1 MIVTFLKGAAL
12 LALIIALGGSMV
24 FRMGN
29 RWICNGMGRFERAA
43 WWLGSLSWAG
53 LGLVLFAFLSYSLGG
68 LFP

>member
-12 LALIIALGGSMV
+12 LALFIAMAGSMV

-29 RWICNGMGRFERAA
+29 RWICNGMSRFERAA
-43 WWLGSLSWAG
+43 WWLGTLSWAG
-53 LGLVLFAFLSYSLGG
+53 LGLVLFAFLSYYLGG